1 MNFTLSGSA
10 QRDIDSAEA
19 FYSRERSGPRNRK
32 LAARFIEELDRALML
47 LQERPELG
55 QRIGPDHRRFPLY
68 GFPFFVNYRID
79 KEKSLICVVAISHQ
93 SRRPGYWANRVEEL
107 SATYAIAA

>member
-1 MNFTLSGSA
+1 VNFTLSGSA

-19 FYSRERSGPRNRK
+19 FYSRERRGPRNRQI
-32 LAARFIEELDRALML
+32 AARFIEELDRALML
-47 LQERPELG
+47 LRERPELG
-55 QRIGPDHRRFPLY
+55 QRIGPDHRRFPLH

-79 KEKSLICVVAISHQ
+79 KANSLIRVVAVSHQ

-107 SATYAIAA
+107 RATYAVAA

>member
-1 MNFTLSGSA
+1 VNFTLSGSA

-19 FYSRERSGPRNRK
+19 FYSRERRGPRNRQI
-32 LAARFIEELDRALML
+32 AARFIEELDRALML
-47 LQERPELG
+47 LRERPELG
-55 QRIGPDHRRFPLY
+55 QRIGPDHRRFPLH

-79 KEKSLICVVAISHQ
+79 KANSLIRVVAISHQ

-107 SATYAIAA
+107 RATYAVAA